1 MYPMYMRHTHFSKA
15 ERLELSLL
23 LKKGYSAREIGSA
36 LGKHHSSVSRE
47 IILNSVKGV
56 YDPRKAHGRARV
68 RRIYSKYQG
77 MKIRER
83 PWLELFVRQGL
94 EAGWTPE
101 QIAGRLREAH
111 EGKTIISAKGI
122 YKWLYSV
129 YGQSFCRYLPSR
141 QFRPRR
147 RRKKTKKIL
156 IPHRVFIEH
165 RPLGALNRSRI
176 GHFEGDTLG
185 VPRGAPETIAAVVDR
200 ASRYF
205 RAVKIQRLREAT
217 EGYRQLLYSVRTRS
231 LTLDNGVEN
240 VRYEELGVPTYFAHP
255 YRSWEKPTIENTF
268 QRLRRYIPKR
278 ARVRDY
284 SDEQISVMVERMNNT
299 PRKCLQ
305 YRTPAEAFE
314 RKPIIFNHVGCRI

>member
-1 MYPMYMRHTHFSKA
+1 MYMRHTHFSKA
-15 ERLELSLL
+15 ERLELSVL
-23 LKKGYSAREIGSA
+23 LKRGYSAREIGSA

-47 IILNSVKGV
+47 IIGNSVKSV
-56 YDPRKAHGRARV
+56 YDPHKAHDKARV
-68 RRIYSKYQG
+68 RRLYSKYQG

-83 PWLELFVRQGL
+83 PRLEQFVRLGL

-101 QIAGRLREAH
+101 QIAGRLRAAH
-111 EGKTIISAKGI
+111 RGNTVISAKGI

-129 YGQSFCRYLPSR
+129 YGQSWCRYLPSR
-141 QFRPRR
+141 QYRQRR
-147 RRKKTKKIL
+147 RRKKTRKVL
-156 IPHRVFIEH
+156 VPNRVFIEF
-165 RPLGALNRSRI
+165 RPAGATNRSRT

-200 ASRYF
+200 ASRYL

-217 EGYRQLLYSVRTRS
+217 EGYRQLLCSERTRS

-268 QRLRRYIPKR
+268 QRLRRYIPKK
-278 ARVRDY
+278 ARLRDY
-284 SDEQISVMVERMNNT
+284 TDEQISSMVDRMNNT
-299 PRKCLQ
+299 PRKCLS
-305 YRTPAEAFE
+305 YRTPKEVYE
-314 RKPIIFNHVGCRI
+314 RKPITFKHTGCRI